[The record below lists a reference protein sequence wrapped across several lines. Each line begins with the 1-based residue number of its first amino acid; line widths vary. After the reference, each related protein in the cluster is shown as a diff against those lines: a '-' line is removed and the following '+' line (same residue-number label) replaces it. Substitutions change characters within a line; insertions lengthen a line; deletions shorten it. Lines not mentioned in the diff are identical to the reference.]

1 MLKRGFAREALGKV
15 VLGTARG
22 DIHDIGKNLVATILS
37 ASGFQIFDLGTSVTP
52 EQFVAK
58 IKEVDAD
65 IVGVS
70 ALLTT
75 TMAGQKA
82 VIEAL
87 DRSGLRPRV
96 KAIIGGAA
104 VTSKWASEIGADGY
118 SRNAIDALELAKNLM
133 GKGTRRLGM
142 RPRIQLL
149 SPELVGR
156 ILCEAFELLMN
167 PGVRVGSAVVELLR
181 AAGVVV
187 NDDVACIPE
196 PLVRNC
202 LASAPRDFYLYNR
215 QGEQAVHYGGD
226 DVHFDPGSCCVQMLD
241 PETLEARPSE
251 TRDLVRLVQV
261 TEMLPQFAAQSTAVV
276 CSDASPARSAISIGC
291 SSSCSIL
298 QAGGDRI
305 VLRSRT
311 AGNDRPAR
319 RRQRQSRQF
328 AKEAA
333 GGF

>member
-1 MLKRGFAREALGKV
+1 VSDPLFGAMLQSVIDGAPDKAAELAQQALAKGVDPLEAVNLGFAVGITFAGEQFGCGEMFLPDLLASAEAMKAALKILEPEMLKRGSERKGLGKI

-58 IKEVDAD
+58 AKEVDAD

-104 VTSKWASEIGADGY
+104 VTSKWAAEIGADGY

-133 GKGTRRLGM
+133 GKVASKVTSKDLNKGT
-142 RPRIQLL
+142 
-149 SPELVGR
+149 
-156 ILCEAFELLMN
+156 A
-167 PGVRVGSAVVELLR
+167 
-181 AAGVVV
+181 
-187 NDDVACIPE
+187 
-196 PLVRNC
+196 
-202 LASAPRDFYLYNR
+202 LA
-215 QGEQAVHYGGD
+215 
-226 DVHFDPGSCCVQMLD
+226 
-241 PETLEARPSE
+241 
-251 TRDLVRLVQV
+251 
-261 TEMLPQFAAQSTAVV
+261 
-276 CSDASPARSAISIGC
+276 
-291 SSSCSIL
+291 
-298 QAGGDRI
+298 
-305 VLRSRT
+305 
-311 AGNDRPAR
+311 
-319 RRQRQSRQF
+319 
-328 AKEAA
+328 
-333 GGF
+333 